1 MDFGLIVCNMENVN
15 FLERNLPLRLEEY
28 YDPDDPVVISLDQF
42 LYDLDEQ
49 ICILRCSLYGDYEL
63 DEYDDVRDTLNYL
76 EGQINSLEMIRSQFD
91 GF

>member
-1 MDFGLIVCNMENVN
+1 MENIN
-15 FLERNLPLRLEEY
+15 FTKNNQPNTVRTIQCFPIG
-28 YDPDDPVVISLDQF
+28 DFKVVRTIDLNQF

-63 DEYDDVRDTLNYL
+63 YEYDDVRDTLNYL